1 MSPVNVMRS
10 VTTNKKVFHK
20 IKESLKFF
28 STCRKVVD
36 LDIMQQWNIA
46 KRGKYVNLR
55 NRYNTHSFIVFR
67 HSTKEIKY
75 KYKKKA
81 TIYKTKTELEEES

>member
-1 MSPVNVMRS
+1 MKYC
-10 VTTNKKVFHK
+10 KKANM
-20 IKESLKFF
+20 L
-28 STCRKVVD
+28 
-36 LDIMQQWNIA
+36 
-46 KRGKYVNLR
+46 NLR

-67 HSTKEIKY
+67 YSTKEIKY